1 MRIEVT
7 HAADGRALS
16 KQERTAPTIMGWI
29 DEPDRPA
36 IRTSAG
42 VLRCRGWV
50 ATQNGAP
57 AIFTVSVDGA
67 VVHKGLADLPRPD
80 VHAAISSD
88 FQVRGSDCGFDVY
101 VPLPTGG
108 GSPLRLVVQATDGTQ
123 TGSASI
129 DVDRAPAPPRSDYKS
144 AWNAVASDNESAM
157 LAVAGYT
164 DDEAF
169 SMTAEL
175 TVELLKITV
184 GINEDDVVLEIG
196 AGVGRVGPAIA
207 PRVARWI
214 ATDVSSNMLR
224 HARERC
230 AGLDNVDFVELSGW
244 DLAPIGSGSVD
255 VVYSTVVF
263 MHLDEW
269 DRYAYVKEAFRVLR
283 PGGRL
288 LVDNVNL
295 VSEGGWSFFEATAE
309 QYHPLERP
317 SNISKTSTPEELET
331 YLVRAGFVDVRTGFD
346 PDLPWVT
353 AWGAKLRASEGAAA
367 G

>member
-1 MRIEVT
+1 VRIEVT
-7 HAADGRALS
+7 HAADGRVLS
-16 KQERTAPTIMGWI
+16 KRELAAPTLMGWI
-29 DEPDRPA
+29 DEPDQQSITTP
-36 IRTSAG
+36 AG
-42 VLRCRGWV
+42 VLRCRGWI
-50 ATQNGAP
+50 ATQTGAT
-57 AIFTVSVDGA
+57 ATVTVSIDGE
-67 VVHKGLADLPRPD
+67 VVHKGPADLPRPD
-80 VHAAISSD
+80 VLAAISSD
-88 FQVRGSDCGFDVY
+88 FAVSESGCGFDVY
-101 VPLPTGG
+101 AHLPAVSS
-108 GSPLRLVVQATDGTQ
+108 SPLQLVVQITDGVEA
-123 TGSASI
+123 GSVAVE
-129 DVDRAPAPPRSDYKS
+129 VDRMPASPRSDYKS
-144 AWNAVASDNESAM
+144 AWNAVAGDTQSAM

-169 SMTAEL
+169 ASTAES
-175 TVELLKITV
+175 TVELLEVTV
-184 GINEDDVVLEIG
+184 GVKPEDVVLEIG

-244 DLAPIGSGSVD
+244 DLAPIATESVD

-295 VSEGGWSFFEATAE
+295 VSTKGWSFFEATAE

-331 YLVRAGFVDVRTGFD
+331 YLVRAGFVEVRTGSD
-346 PDLPWVT
+346 PKLPWVT
-353 AWGAKLRASEGAAA
+353 AWGEKPRS
-367 G
+367 